1 MGERFQQI
9 SGSKKQREE
18 CSQLKESQSGQQRP
32 RESPDL
38 KMVGTG
44 EGRSNQG
51 LKTGGYT
58 EGKYMKSFPVPP
70 LTTPRSKTQAAW
82 LSSLGKISK
91 ELNYLGLLRAPSG
104 MLVLPE

>member
-1 MGERFQQI
+1 MFTVEGEPVRPAEA
-9 SGSKKQREE
+9 QRESRLE
-18 CSQLKESQSGQQRP
+18 DGRY
-32 RESPDL
+32 R
-38 KMVGTG
+38 